1 MSTGARI
8 AQPDGKP
15 KQAESTSV
23 APSLGA
29 RPRTG
34 IVGARAT
41 SGGERRERRE
51 TVGRL
56 PGFST
61 VRGSP
66 TGHHSFLRS
75 AILFEGGVVLV
86 ALALGWLLGE
96 PPFGTVRFGWGP
108 LLWGTLATLPPLV
121 ALSWLLLARNARV
134 AGLVRTVEELI
145 GPLFAGAS
153 SGALLL
159 ISILAGIGEESLFRG
174 VLQSALAGPIG
185 PWAALLL
192 VSALF
197 GLVHFVTA
205 TYAVLAGLIG
215 LYLGWLFLRTDNVL
229 VPIVVHALYDFVALS
244 LLVQRTKAQ
253 ADASGAAV
261 SVPARSM
268 GDTGGHPPDMRE

>member
-1 MSTGARI
+1 M
-8 AQPDGKP
+8 
-15 KQAESTSV
+15 

-41 SGGERRERRE
+41 SGGARRERRE

-61 VRGSP
+61 VRESP
-66 TGHHSFLRS
+66 TGRQSFLRS
-75 AILFEGGVVLV
+75 AILFEGGVVFV

-108 LLWGTLATLPPLV
+108 LLWGTLATLPPLLT
-121 ALSWLLLARNARV
+121 LSWLLHARNARV
-134 AGLVRTVEELI
+134 ARLVRTVEELI

-174 VLQSALAGPIG
+174 VLQGALAGPIG
-185 PWAALLL
+185 PWGALLL
-192 VSALF
+192 VSVLF

-215 LYLGWLFLRTDNVL
+215 LYLGWLFLRTGNLL

-244 LLVQRTKAQ
+244 ILVQRTKAQ
-253 ADASGAAV
+253 ADAAGAAAFG
-261 SVPARSM
+261 PARPM
-268 GDTGGHPPDMRE
+268 GATGDPPSGMHE

>member
-1 MSTGARI
+1 M
-8 AQPDGKP
+8 
-15 KQAESTSV
+15 
-23 APSLGA
+23 APSPDT
-29 RPRTG
+29 RPGTG
-34 IVGARAT
+34 IVGAAAT
-41 SGGERRERRE
+41 SGCERREWRE

-56 PGFST
+56 PGSST
-61 VRGSP
+61 VRGSR
-66 TGHHSFLRS
+66 TGRQSFLRS
-75 AILFEGGVVLV
+75 AILFEGGVVFV

-108 LLWGTLATLPPLV
+108 LLWGTLATLPPLI
-121 ALSWLLLARNARV
+121 ALSWLLHTQNARL

-153 SGALLL
+153 TGALLL

-192 VSALF
+192 VSVLF

-253 ADASGAAV
+253 ADASDAAG
-261 SVPARSM
+261 SVPARPIE
-268 GDTGGHPPDMRE
+268 DTGGQPPDTRE